1 MKYRLTGQARQDL
14 LGIWRYIARDN
25 EPAADRFIDL
35 LVRRFEM
42 LGGNPYLGRSRDDL
56 RTGYRSFPVGQ
67 YIVFYRLVAALET
80 EPCVEIMHVIHGK
93 RDIDA
98 LIWNR

>member
-1 MKYRLTGQARQDL
+1 MNPMRT
-14 LGIWRYIARDN
+14 
-25 EPAADRFIDL
+25 RFIDL

-42 LGGNPYLGRSRDDL
+42 LSGNPYLGRSRDEL
-56 RTGYRSFPVGQ
+56 RVGYRSFPVGQ
-67 YIVFYRLVAALET
+67 YIAFYRIVTAIET
-80 EPCVEIMHVIHGK
+80 EPCVEIMHVIQGK